1 MSAESVISETQH
13 ASVPDGSV
21 QKSEDS
27 LETVISADTILE
39 TTVERF
45 PDLVQSDLTLSEG
58 SCSRA
63 DTSSST
69 CGVVLEQQMHLPEA
83 AAAAAVVCSS
93 ESLHS
98 VSCETTVAP
107 SSTEIDEAS
116 VEETNEAVADDPVF
130 QVSTENAKDPV
141 FQVSTENTKEHVIM
155 NITEDVSQ
163 SLGDVEAE
171 EAQEVAAGEAINGAC
186 CMELLL
192 EGWVIFFYSLHILLL
207 VINYLNVTLSCQS
220 VSV

>member
-13 ASVPDGSV
+13 VSAPDGSV

-27 LETVISADTILE
+27 LKTVVSTDTILE

-45 PDLVQSDLTLSEG
+45 PDLVQSDLTLSDG

-69 CGVVLEQQMHLPEA
+69 CGVVQEQLVHLPEA
-83 AAAAAVVCSS
+83 AAAAVMCSS

-107 SSTEIDEAS
+107 SSTEIDKAS
-116 VEETNEAVADDPVF
+116 VEETNEAVAYDPVF

-163 SLGDVEAE
+163 SLGDAEAE

-192 EGWVIFFYSLHILLL
+192 EGWVIFFIAYIFL
-207 VINYLNVTLSCQS
+207 C
-220 VSV
+220 